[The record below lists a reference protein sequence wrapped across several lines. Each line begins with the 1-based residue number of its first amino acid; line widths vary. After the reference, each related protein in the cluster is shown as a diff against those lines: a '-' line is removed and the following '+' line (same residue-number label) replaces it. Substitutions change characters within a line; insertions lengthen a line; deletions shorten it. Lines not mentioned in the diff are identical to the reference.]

1 MDDSLYG
8 NVKVYKDH
16 FEVSTPTADR
26 IQKNNSSPPISQSKI
41 DCSLRS
47 NNRSSSRRK
56 LVKAAS
62 MLRLFSLPGLPWGS
76 GGQEKVE
83 LTAAQVESLRTE
95 IVDLEEREA
104 YLKAQL
110 EQIDEILRSARLAG
124 YLYIRTRWTALPG
137 EPPPLDDAEVDDWLP
152 RFLVLHGPCIFF
164 YLRSTDFSPQ
174 DSTLLSDIIE
184 VGPLPSFI
192 REEDEQTRYPFY
204 MLTRQGLRFECSSP
218 SQIQVDAWLT
228 ALRIDCK
235 LMPETTTTQPQDL
248 SKS

>member
-1 MDDSLYG
+1 MDDSLFG
-8 NVKVYKDH
+8 NVKVFKDH

-26 IQKNNSSPPISQSKI
+26 LQKKNPTPTSQSKI
-41 DCSLRS
+41 DCPLRS
-47 NNRSSSRRK
+47 QNRSSSRRK
-56 LVKAAS
+56 LMKAAS
-62 MLRLFSLPGLPWGS
+62 MLNLFNLPGLPWGS
-76 GGQEKVE
+76 GGQDKVE
-83 LTAAQVESLRTE
+83 LTAVQVESLRTE

-104 YLKAQL
+104 HLKAQL

-137 EPPPLDDAEVDDWLP
+137 EPPPLDDAEIDDWLP

-174 DSTLLSDIIE
+174 DSTLLSDIVE
-184 VGPLPSFI
+184 VGPLPSFV
-192 REEDEQTRYPFY
+192 REDEETRYPFY

-235 LMPETTTTQPQDL
+235 LMPETTTKPQDL
-248 SKS
+248 SNS